1 MCVAMKIK
9 DAKRNLVNTYTKK
22 YGFPE
27 AEIERLLLNG
37 IEEYN
42 LSVCSV
48 YNGLRM
54 MLGEKFKENEYF
66 SLSEISEMLDCTEEE
81 VLHQIESLNL
91 IENEDNREQPQK
103 KFKLFFPKGIK

>member
-1 MCVAMKIK
+1 MKIK
-9 DAKRNLVNTYTKK
+9 DAKQSLVNTYTKK

-27 AEIERLLLNG
+27 AEIERLLLN
-37 IEEYN
+37 
-42 LSVCSV
+42 
-48 YNGLRM
+48 
-54 MLGEKFKENEYF
+54 
-66 SLSEISEMLDCTEEE
+66 CTEEE